1 MAALDRIVEREHTSR
16 SKAIR
21 QALATYTA

>member
-1 MAALDRIVEREHTSR
+1 MVEREHTSR